1 MTLELGTSKPK
12 ALDAA
17 GVLKQWPNGG
27 LWKGNLGVPKTV
39 KTCIATIGMLER
51 RHWEAECHWIR
62 AGICLFLV
70 FGCLSSL
77 SKFKCVLRGT
87 RIISYAHISFC
98 QFALTLLYVEQKGGS
113 RDRWK
118 SGQWSTQER
127 KILRENTSYFE
138 CQKKTTTTCAF
149 QKLCFL
155 IPKNNLFFSQKLGV
169 SSNDDTASQ
178 STTSSHSE
186 NWWSPNHATRRFL
199 HQLKKNITGS
209 IQCPRLTLIELM
221 YTHLFVQYVMH
232 LWLPFTVEVSN
243 CGLNQQKG
251 INQPQRALLHGIFLL
266 AAGWRFEKLRP
277 RWVWTG
283 GWGIEGVSL

>member
-27 LWKGNLGVPKTV
+27 LWKENLGTPKTV

-62 AGICLFLV
+62 AGIFLLLV

-77 SKFKCVLRGT
+77 SKFKCVLRCT

-118 SGQWSTQER
+118 SLQWSTQER
-127 KILRENTSYFE
+127 KILKRKHEFFWMS
-138 CQKKTTTTCAF
+138 KKTTTTCAF

-155 IPKNNLFFSQKLGV
+155 IL
-169 SSNDDTASQ
+169 
-178 STTSSHSE
+178 
-186 NWWSPNHATRRFL
+186 
-199 HQLKKNITGS
+199 KNIF
-209 IQCPRLTLIELM
+209 LTKAR
-221 YTHLFVQYVMH
+221 
-232 LWLPFTVEVSN
+232 
-243 CGLNQQKG
+243 C
-251 INQPQRALLHGIFLL
+251 FL
-266 AAGWRFEKLRP
+266 
-277 RWVWTG
+277 
-283 GWGIEGVSL
+283 